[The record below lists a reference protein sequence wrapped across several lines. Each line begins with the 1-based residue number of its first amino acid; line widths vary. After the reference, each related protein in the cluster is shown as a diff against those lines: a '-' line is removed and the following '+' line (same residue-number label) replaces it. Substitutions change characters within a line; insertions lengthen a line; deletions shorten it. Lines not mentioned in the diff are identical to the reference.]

1 MVNSSTLASAR
12 DEFLKCLAG
21 IGQVL
26 NGKPLSAYKIPP
38 QPDETSGVAGEP
50 HCSGRM
56 CEFRLKI

>member
-1 MVNSSTLASAR
+1 MANSSTLASER

-26 NGKPLSAYKIPP
+26 NGKPLPADKTSP

-50 HCSGRM
+50 HCSGCMR
-56 CEFRLKI
+56 EFGLKI